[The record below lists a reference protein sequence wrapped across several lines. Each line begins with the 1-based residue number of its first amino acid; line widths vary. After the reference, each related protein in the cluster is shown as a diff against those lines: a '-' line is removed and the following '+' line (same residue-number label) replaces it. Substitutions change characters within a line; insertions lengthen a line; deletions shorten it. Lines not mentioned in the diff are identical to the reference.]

1 MVGVHKTHINQPN
14 STNNNNKEAT
24 SFKARNVPRKQGF
37 CVLPLGAMKP
47 SKIRIFLPKFHH
59 HQPPNPPSKPQNQL
73 LHLARMKTHKLM
85 RNFDGLG
92 ARFEQKNWRAL
103 LPLFFFLWGPNL
115 ERERWERLFQN
126 FLSVF
131 LGRKGSLKAKFSRS
145 NLARSE

>member
-1 MVGVHKTHINQPN
+1 MVGVHKAHINQPN

-24 SFKARNVPRKQGF
+24 SFKARNEPRKQGF

-103 LPLFFFLWGPNL
+103 LP
-115 ERERWERLFQN
+115 
-126 FLSVF
+126 
-131 LGRKGSLKAKFSRS
+131 
-145 NLARSE
+145 